1 MAGTADLR
9 ENAGMRWTFAAAVL
23 AAVLAACTSGP
34 PAPVDER
41 PYEEQVA
48 AERAA
53 KDEYFRMGG
62 ESPIPEV
69 ERATFPGLSYFPV
82 DAAYRVPASFR
93 EERQNP
99 PVIILM
105 ATSADRPRR
114 MQHVGTLVFVLH
126 GTSHTL
132 SAYVEEGQSL
142 QRLFVP
148 FGDLTNGVETYDA
161 GRNLEL
167 DRTATGLYD
176 LDFNAAYHPYCL
188 YNAAYDCPI
197 PPAAN
202 RLGVPIRAGERLAP

>member
-1 MAGTADLR
+1 
-9 ENAGMRWTFAAAVL
+9 MRWTFAVAVL
-23 AAVLAACTSGP
+23 ALGTGMAACTSGP
-34 PAPVDER
+34 PPPVDER
-41 PYEEQVA
+41 PFEARVL

-53 KDEYFRMGG
+53 KDDYFRLD
-62 ESPIPEV
+62 EQSPIPV
-69 ERATFPGLSYFPV
+69 DARAAFSGLAYFPV
-82 DAAYRVPASFR
+82 DPTYRVPASLR

-114 MQHVGTLVFVLH
+114 MQHVGTLAFALH
-126 GTSHTL
+126 GTSQTL

-148 FGDLTNGVETYDA
+148 FGDLTNGDETYEA

-202 RLGVPIRAGERLAP
+202 RLNVPIRAGERLAP

>member
-1 MAGTADLR
+1 
-9 ENAGMRWTFAAAVL
+9 MRRITLTAAAALAVVL
-23 AAVLAACTSGP
+23 TGCTSGP
-34 PAPVDER
+34 SAPIDER
-41 PYEEQVA
+41 PYETRVLA
-48 AERAA
+48 DRAA
-53 KDEYFRMGG
+53 KDEFFRVG
-62 ESPIPEV
+62 ERSPILAD
-69 ERATFPGLSYFPV
+69 ERATFTGLPYFPA
-82 DAAYRVPASFR
+82 DPAYRVPASLK

-114 MQHVGTLVFVLH
+114 MQHVGTLSFALH

-142 QRLFVP
+142 RRLFVP
-148 FGDLTNGVETYDA
+148 FGDLTNGDETYEA

-202 RLGVPIRAGERLAP
+202 RLTVPIRAGERLAP

>member
-1 MAGTADLR
+1 
-9 ENAGMRWTFAAAVL
+9 MRRITLTAAAALAVVL
-23 AAVLAACTSGP
+23 TGCTSGP
-34 PAPVDER
+34 SAPIDER
-41 PYEEQVA
+41 PYETRVLA
-48 AERAA
+48 DRAA
-53 KDEYFRMGG
+53 KDEYFRVG
-62 ESPIPEV
+62 EQSPILED
-69 ERATFPGLSYFPV
+69 ERATFTGLPYFPA
-82 DAAYRVPASFR
+82 DPAYRVPASLK

-114 MQHVGTLVFVLH
+114 MQHVGTLSFALH

-142 QRLFVP
+142 RRLFVP
-148 FGDLTNGVETYDA
+148 FGDLTNGDETYEA

-202 RLGVPIRAGERLAP
+202 RLTVPIRAGERLAP

>member
-1 MAGTADLR
+1 
-9 ENAGMRWTFAAAVL
+9 MRRITLTAAAALAVVL
-23 AAVLAACTSGP
+23 TGCTSGP
-34 PAPVDER
+34 SAPVDER
-41 PYEEQVA
+41 PYEARVLA
-48 AERAA
+48 DRAA
-53 KDEYFRMGG
+53 KDEYFRVG
-62 ESPIPEV
+62 EQSPILED
-69 ERATFPGLSYFPV
+69 ERATFTGLPYFPA
-82 DAAYRVPASFR
+82 DPAYRVPASLE

-114 MQHVGTLVFVLH
+114 MQHVGTLSFALH

-142 QRLFVP
+142 RRLFVP
-148 FGDLTNGVETYDA
+148 FGDLTNGDETYEA

-202 RLGVPIRAGERLAP
+202 RLTVPIRAGERLAP